1 MNVHTTNKWD
11 KDFKFHVSSDLVL
24 LLKNDIQRIVKVKSL
39 SRARLFAT
47 PRIVACTKLLCPWDF
62 QGKRPWDFQGQSPWD
77 FQGKST
83 GVGCHFLLQG
93 IFPTQGSNPGLL
105 RCRQTLYRLSHQ
117 GISYCNEDG
126 RSQML
131 QLRPSVVKYINI
143 LKCLKILKYLY
154 QNGKIRPKLGKYL
167 QLSYLVKDF
176 YPKYSNF

>member
-62 QGKRPWDFQGQSPWD
+62 QGK
-77 FQGKST
+77 ST

-93 IFPTQGSNPGLL
+93 IFPTQGSNPALSH
-105 RCRQTLYRLSHQ
+105 CRQMLYRLSHRGGPR
-117 GISYCNEDG
+117 GIW
-126 RSQML
+126 
-131 QLRPSVVKYINI
+131 
-143 LKCLKILKYLY
+143 YLPLI
-154 QNGKIRPKLGKYL
+154 G
-167 QLSYLVKDF
+167 DT
-176 YPKYSNF
+176 NFD